1 MPLNKGKLRG
11 DIFQA
16 FEKSHKQRTK
26 EDALSVLAQEL
37 MIAIDEFVRS
47 GEVQTDT
54 TAQGTVDPGILTSA
68 VITPLPGTPPPPAG
82 PATGPIIGIPLPS
95 GRVST
100 GIVETTSI
108 GRCTTQGK
116 GLGKIV

>member
-1 MPLNKGKLRG
+1 MPLNKSKLRA

-26 EDALSVLAQEL
+26 NDALSVLAQEL
-37 MIAIDEFVRS
+37 MIAIDEFIRS
-47 GEVQTDT
+47 GDVQTDT
-54 TAQGTVDPGILTSA
+54 QAQGTVDPGILTSGI
-68 VITPLPGTPPPPAG
+68 VTPPPGTPVV
-82 PATGPIIGIPLPS
+82 TGPPIGVALPS
-95 GRVST
+95 GRPST

-108 GRCTTQGK
+108 GRCQTVGK